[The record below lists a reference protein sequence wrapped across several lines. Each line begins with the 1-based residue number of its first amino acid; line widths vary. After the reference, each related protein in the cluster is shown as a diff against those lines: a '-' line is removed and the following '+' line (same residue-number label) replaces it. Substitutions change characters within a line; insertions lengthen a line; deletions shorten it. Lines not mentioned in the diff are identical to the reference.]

1 MLTGWLPEI
10 IDLKQYNRDKL
21 WQRIYNGYK
30 NRDCLITC
38 GTGPIENEE
47 AIGLVSGHAYA
58 ILEIMEF
65 NNVKMLMLKNPWGHF
80 RYKGKYSVE
89 DKKSWTPEL
98 QAAFGFNAIAAQD
111 NGIFWIDVDSF
122 ISNFENCYINWNP
135 ELLAYRKSFFD
146 LWKAADMSTNGVMSV
161 KSNPQYQIQF

>member
-98 QAAFGFNAIAAQD
+98 QAAFGFNAIAA
-111 NGIFWIDVDSF
+111 
-122 ISNFENCYINWNP
+122 
-135 ELLAYRKSFFD
+135 
-146 LWKAADMSTNGVMSV
+146 
-161 KSNPQYQIQF
+161 